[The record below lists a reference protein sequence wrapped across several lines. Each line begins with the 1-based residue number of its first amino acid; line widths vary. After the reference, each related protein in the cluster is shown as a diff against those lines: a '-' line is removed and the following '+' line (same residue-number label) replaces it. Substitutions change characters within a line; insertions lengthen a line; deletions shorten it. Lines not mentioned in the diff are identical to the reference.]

1 MSRSKNFKAVAL
13 QLPNILE
20 YQKNLDKL
28 LAYIEQLKDHKL
40 IVAPEVCLTDYD
52 YEHIDDAVLFSTQA
66 IEQIRQYVD
75 EQIVVLT
82 VLSKQNGT
90 YTNDAVVIHKHRI
103 VHRQS
108 KHKLFLLG
116 EEDKYLAAGK
126 AEAIKL
132 FEIDGVKYGLL
143 ICFEIRF
150 KHLWAQLE
158 GADVILLPSQWGI
171 PRKHHLEILPQALAI
186 MNQCYVIVANSAKE
200 TMASSSAIYSP
211 HGGVVMDDMRETIK
225 CEIDFGLIKKMRRY
239 LVMRT

>member
-1 MSRSKNFKAVAL
+1 MSKSKKFKAVAL
-13 QLPNILE
+13 QLPNVTK

-28 LAYIEQLKDHKL
+28 LAYIEQYREHKL

-52 YEHIDDAVLFSTQA
+52 YEHIDAAVAFSEQA
-66 IEQIRQYVD
+66 LIELKAVVN

-82 VLSKQNGT
+82 LLSKQGEY
-90 YTNDAVVIHKHRI
+90 YTNDAIVIHRHKI

-116 EEDKYLAAGK
+116 EEDKYLQAGK
-126 AEAIKL
+126 AEDIQL

-143 ICFEIRF
+143 ICFEVRF

-171 PRKHHLEILPQALAI
+171 PRKRHLEILPQALAI

-211 HGGVVMDDMRETIK
+211 NGGVVMDDMQEVIEG
-225 CEIDFGLIKKMRRY
+225 EIDFGLIKKMRRY
-239 LVMRT
+239 LVMH

>member
-1 MSRSKNFKAVAL
+1 MTKTKNFKAVAL
-13 QLPNILE
+13 QLDNKTPH
-20 YQKNLDKL
+20 QKNLDTL
-28 LAYIEQLKDHKL
+28 IAYIEQFHDHKL

-52 YEHIDDAVLFSTQA
+52 YEHIDEAVAFSA
-66 IEQIRQYVD
+66 HAVDLLLQIVD

-82 VLSKQNGT
+82 VLSQHGEH
-90 YTNDAVVIHKHRI
+90 YTNDAVVIHKHSI

-116 EEDKYLAAGK
+116 EEDKHLQAGK
-126 AEAIKL
+126 VEDIHL
-132 FEIDGVKYGLL
+132 FEIDGVKYGLM
-143 ICFEIRF
+143 ICFEVRF

-171 PRKHHLEILPQALAI
+171 PRKRHLEILPQALAI

-211 HGGVVMDDMRETIK
+211 NGGVIMDDMREAISG
-225 CEIDFGLIKKMRRY
+225 EIDFGLIKKMRRY
-239 LVMRT
+239 LVMR